1 MPRSHSATLKS
12 PACSSLHENVLDVF
26 ADVACFGQRRC
37 IGDRERHIEN
47 ARERLREQRLADA
60 GRSDQQDVRLVEL
73 DLVIARRRGVD
84 ALVVIVDR
92 DRQRLLRVLLPDHVL
107 VEDVLDLVRRRDLSD
122 RLGNLALFVLSENL
136 VAEGDALVANV
147 DRRAGNELPDRVFRF
162 AAERAAEVFIV
173 GHGGP

>member
-1 MPRSHSATLKS
+1 MVNGPSRMRASVWASSVLPPPR
-12 PACSSLHENVLDVF
+12 
-26 ADVACFGQRRC
+26 G
-37 IGDRERHIEN
+37 
-47 ARERLREQRLADA
+47 
-60 GRSDQQDVRLVEL
+60 SDEQDVRLVEL
-73 DLVIARRRGVD
+73 DIVVTSGRGVD

-92 DRQRLLRVLLPDHVL
+92 HRQRLLRVLLPDHVL
-107 VEDVLDLVRRRDLSD
+107 VEDGLDLLRRGDLGD

-147 DRRAGNELPDRVFRF
+147 DRRTGDELPDRVFRF